1 MSSSVDY
8 SVYRQEIINFLQ
20 TVSIKFSLF
29 GEYAKI
35 SLQRNGIPTDNLK
48 DSENPYYLNLC
59 GQYSQIDEPIY
70 ITILETGEREI
81 LSREILTKYPKT
93 ASIYRVPNKEY
104 ENLLATYPSKQGLIK
119 SIIYPAKDL
128 DTVLNARDLT
138 LLNYDDSLLETNE
151 KNSLIEALK
160 TFLDY
165 TYNRWFVKDFHYEP
179 AYALTFM
186 GLLWSMLPS
195 VLLTQRVRNLKTP
208 QVHSMHI
215 WEYLDSKGLGEY
227 KYILTN
233 KQAYFLYRN
242 IDYLIKNKGKK
253 TNIEI
258 LAENLLEGIHL
269 KLVGKTILLET
280 SSSTISSRVDTII
293 GDIKYAL
300 ESGDTSGLDQSNMAM
315 YDQLKMYSDRPEEL
329 EKQINSLQEQL
340 LASATDCIVHPEFLS
355 DDIAARTKNHAENID
370 ESRKQG
376 MNEILYRM
384 YTEGYYP
391 EYSSENSIEMDEKF
405 GLTTLNNLPTRLLE
419 FEKSILN
426 TRYLPYL
433 TEFLIDSLLYQW
445 SKGTITYRIKFTD
458 PHTNINLDLD
468 VGDTL
473 VLLYYIHHKTSG
485 TKATV
490 IPTRYTSRICY
501 PNRKPDNLPTTWTF
515 NNFKY
520 TIDSFVNTESILRD
534 IVFDNG
540 PFNTIDQFMSRMAN
554 QFGTLLKHT
563 RQVRC
568 SAGTMYQQAML
579 YYYNYLVEH
588 KTFNIRLTKYTDY
601 VSWLNSDETIRSL
614 INTYDELGSPKDY
627 YQDLC
632 NTILE
637 KLFPVE
643 SMEEFDE
650 FTGAD
655 KDNSPIYAG
664 LKKLFIQLCSY
675 RLFFLETDRSHISF
689 MTVPFA
695 AMYSSSGNEYTNAI
709 LEFASTEE
717 LIAKDNDDIKVNLLI
732 ELLGKDHTEVEDLK
746 VNSSIDIEDLS
757 KFIDRPNNIE
767 RTSIN
772 YDLSSNVVDR
782 TTTKLDV
789 SIASAY
795 LTSINQ

>member
-8 SVYRQEIINFLQ
+8 NVYRQEIINFLQ

-29 GEYAKI
+29 SEYAKI
-35 SLQRNGIPTDNLK
+35 SLQKNGIPTDTLK

-70 ITILETGEREI
+70 ITILETGEKEI
-81 LSREILTKYPKT
+81 LSREILAKYPKT

-104 ENLLATYPSKQGLIK
+104 ENLLAAHPTKQGLIK
-119 SIIYPAKDL
+119 SIIYPAKDI
-128 DTVLNARDLT
+128 DTVLQARDLT

-165 TYNRWFVKDFHYEP
+165 TYNRWFVKDFNYEP
-179 AYALTFM
+179 AYAITFM
-186 GLLWSMLPS
+186 GLLWSILPT

-280 SSSTISSRVDTII
+280 ASSTISSNVDNIV
-293 GDIKYAL
+293 GDIRYAL
-300 ESGDTSGLDQSNMAM
+300 ESGDSSGLDQSNMAM
-315 YDQLKMYSDRPEEL
+315 YEQLKKYSDKPDEL
-329 EKQINSLQEQL
+329 KKQLEGLKEQL

-355 DDIAARTKNHAENID
+355 DDIVSRTKNHTENID
-370 ESRKQG
+370 ESRKQS
-376 MNEILYRM
+376 MNEILYRIH
-384 YTEGYYP
+384 TEGYYP
-391 EYSSENSIEMDEKF
+391 EYSAENSEEMDSRF
-405 GLTTLNNLPTRLLE
+405 GLSTLNNIPTRLLE
-419 FEKSILN
+419 FEKAILN

-433 TEFLIDSLLYQW
+433 TEFLVDSLLYQW
-445 SKGTITYRIKFTD
+445 SRGTITYRIKFTD
-458 PHTNINLDLD
+458 PHTNIKLDLD
-468 VGDTL
+468 IGDAL

-485 TKATV
+485 TIATV

-501 PNRKPDNLPTTWTF
+501 PSHKPSNLPTTWTF

-520 TIDSFVNTESILRD
+520 TLDSFIDTEEILND

-554 QFGTLLKHT
+554 QFGSLLKHT
-563 RQVRC
+563 RQVR
-568 SAGTMYQQAML
+568 SNSGTQYQQAML
-579 YYYNYLVEH
+579 YFYNYLVVH
-588 KTFNIRLTKYTDY
+588 KTFNVTLTKYSDY
-601 VSWLNSDETIRSL
+601 ASWLNSNEVIRNL
-614 INTYDELGSPKDY
+614 INAYDELGSPKDY

-632 NTILE
+632 NTIWSNI
-637 KLFPVE
+637 FPVE
-643 SMEEFDE
+643 SMPEFDE
-650 FTGAD
+650 YTGAD

-675 RLFFLETDRSHISF
+675 RLFFLETDRAHISF
-689 MTVPFA
+689 MTVPFT
-695 AMYSSSGNEYTNAI
+695 AMYTNSGHEYIDAV

-717 LIAKDNDDIKVNLLI
+717 LLAKEVDDIESTLLI
-732 ELLGKDHTEVEDLK
+732 ELLGHKHTESNDIEVG
-746 VNSSIDIEDLS
+746 SSIDVEDFS
-757 KFIDRPNNIE
+757 KFTDMNLLTDN
-767 RTSIN
+767 SIVKTILTN
-772 YDLSSNVVDR
+772 DTDR
-782 TTTKLDV
+782 TTTNLNV
-789 SIASAY
+789 SIADVY
-795 LTSINQ
+795 LTPIN